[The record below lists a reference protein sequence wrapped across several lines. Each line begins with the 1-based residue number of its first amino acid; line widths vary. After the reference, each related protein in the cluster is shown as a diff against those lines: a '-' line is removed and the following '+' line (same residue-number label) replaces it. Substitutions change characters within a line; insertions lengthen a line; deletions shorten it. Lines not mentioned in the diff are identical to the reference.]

1 MNDELFAM
9 LAEMPEN
16 RTAFIAALIM
26 ERSSRSTWYIQTET
40 GDKNGRP
47 NFRFN
52 AYQATR
58 IAQNFVKLAERI
70 HQFAELDC
78 NRGLQEHEEKR
89 QEAAQKKFAEMARLC
104 GLVATTGGDPRG
116 ACAYLADP
124 TKLSDGDDMGGRGW
138 GVYR

>member
-26 ERSSRSTWYIQTET
+26 ERCRKTLPYAERHFTAPPLFS
-40 GDKNGRP
+40 P
-47 NFRFN
+47 
-52 AYQATR
+52 YQATR

-89 QEAAQKKFAEMARLC
+89 QEAAQEKFAEMARLC

-124 TKLSDGDDMGGRGW
+124 AKPSDGDDMGGRGW